1 MRHTVVSALALVGSM
16 GLAQPGI
23 AAFEEGAALNPL
35 RLADELALCSGS
47 LAAGKMYVSYVDG
60 LADDTT
66 ETRAALRFIVETIKL
81 SPDSYAEAARKE
93 EEAFEYRLLSDP
105 MNARALLRGRAA
117 SCRVHVAAAR
127 SIRDDARRRIA
138 ALEATKAEA
147 ERRER
152 SRLEAEVAVA
162 KIEAEAEARI
172 RIEEA
177 RRETVRQQAEI
188 DSRLAK
194 ERAELQIKVD
204 EARRLAA
211 NAESVE
217 KDWPVEGPGLSAGSN
232 ADNANLKDGE
242 PRTEKP
248 AVVPASVAMDKSS
261 SSQELDDGEKARK
274 RAAEARFMAQCAGY
288 YTAAA
293 MNFPN
298 IDGGQINSRMARM
311 MDTIAAQLAEGVL
324 SRADLAQ
331 YALEF
336 QLKMARKYS
345 QLTFTRA
352 SSPVR
357 ESCMKNLDM
366 FREMA
371 EKDPSLSVPTF

>member
-81 SPDSYAEAARKE
+81 SPHGYAEAARKE

-127 SIRDDARRRIA
+127 SMRDDARRRIA

-177 RRETVRQQAEI
+177 RRETIRQQAEV
-188 DSRLAK
+188 DRRLAK
-194 ERAELQIKVD
+194 ERAELQVKVD
-204 EARRLAA
+204 EARLAA
-211 NAESVE
+211 DAERGK
-217 KDWPVEGPGLSAGSN
+217 KDW
-232 ADNANLKDGE
+232 
-242 PRTEKP
+242 
-248 AVVPASVAMDKSS
+248 AVVPASVALDESS
-261 SSQELDDGEKARK
+261 SSEELDDGEKARK
-274 RAAEARFMAQCAGY
+274 RAAEARFMAQCSGY

-298 IDGGQINSRMARM
+298 LDGGQINSRMARM
-311 MDTIAAQLAEGVL
+311 MDAIAAQLAEGVL

-336 QLKMARKYS
+336 QLRMARKYS